1 MTVAIKPRAP
11 TRLSA
16 GEGSLNGVAMADYLD
31 ISLTISSDLPRWPGS
46 PPTELSRR
54 RDIGRGDAVNDSVL
68 VCGVHA
74 GTHVDAPLHFLADGA
89 DVTRLALDAL
99 IGPAVVAAL
108 PDVDAVTAADLEAL
122 NLPTDTRRLLLRTRN
137 SEGWRR
143 GDREFRPDFVALSVD
158 AARWVVARGLRLIGV
173 DYLSVQIFRG
183 DPQTHIAL
191 LQAGVVIVEGLN
203 LAEVAPGGYELIC
216 LPLKLAGAEGA
227 PARAVLRRLPE

>member
-1 MTVAIKPRAP
+1 
-11 TRLSA
+11 
-16 GEGSLNGVAMADYLD
+16 MADCLD
-31 ISLTISSDLPRWPGS
+31 ISLTISPDLPRWPGS
-46 PPTELSRR
+46 PRTELTRR
-54 RDIGRGDAVNDSVL
+54 RDTGRGDPVNDSVL
-68 VCGVHA
+68 VCGVHV

-89 DVTRLALDAL
+89 DVTQLSLGAL

-108 PDVDAVTAADLEAL
+108 PDLDAVTARDLDAL
-122 NLPTDTRRLLLRTRN
+122 NLPFDTQRLLLRTRN

-143 GDREFRPDFVALSVD
+143 RDREFRTDFVALTAD

-203 LAEVAPGGYELIC
+203 LAEVAPGSYELIC

-227 PARAVLRRLPE
+227 PARAVLRRWPI